1 MRSGSIQ
8 DFINKQEK
16 MATGRY
22 KFKGLNVLVTV
33 PQIVFSRERTP
44 APAHWLMMLTLFT

>member
-1 MRSGSIQ
+1 MRSESIQ
-8 DFINKQEK
+8 DFTNKQEK

-33 PQIVFSRERTP
+33 PQIFFSRTP